1 MKSPNHFAITDDVQ
15 QAASKLVGKRLP
27 WLIVGL
33 LGGLI
38 ASFMVSRFQYL
49 LEAKLQLAFFIPV
62 IVYLSDAVGTQ
73 TETIYIRNLS
83 IFKDNFYKYLAKELL
98 IGGYLGVILGLATG
112 AAAFF
117 WLKSVETALTV
128 GLAMLV
134 NVTIAPAVAII
145 IPEIL
150 FKEHVDPALGGG
162 PFTTVIQDFISLLI
176 YFSVA
181 SLIVFS

>member
-15 QAASKLVGKRLP
+15 QAAARLVGRRLP

-33 LGGLI
+33 LGGLT

-98 IGGYLGVILGLATG
+98 VGSYLGAILGLLIG

-117 WLKSVETALTV
+117 WLKSIETAITV
-128 GLAMLV
+128 GVATLV

-162 PFTTVIQDFISLLI
+162 PFTTVVQDFISLLI